1 MKKSCHENPNEI
13 ISKGGEKVIFK
24 NIKLTPRKISIKEG
38 KFLNFIFL
46 NMGIG
51 KNNFIGFQEEQRL
64 LEELRKEM
72 EDLKK
77 DMEKTI
83 KKKELLS
90 PKVCEK
96 KKKEIN
102 EENVRQI
109 FAEEFLK
116 MKAIIIDEI
125 KGLFQKEKEKIES
138 QLNQINEELIKIN
151 ERLKTCEDEIN
162 QLKVQLKGNGKNN
175 ESNNLH

>member
-1 MKKSCHENPNEI
+1 
-13 ISKGGEKVIFK
+13 
-24 NIKLTPRKISIKEG
+24 
-38 KFLNFIFL
+38 
-46 NMGIG
+46 
-51 KNNFIGFQEEQRL
+51 
-64 LEELRKEM
+64 
-72 EDLKK
+72 
-77 DMEKTI
+77 
-83 KKKELLS
+83 
-90 PKVCEK
+90 
-96 KKKEIN
+96 
-102 EENVRQI
+102 
-109 FAEEFLK
+109 

>member
-1 MKKSCHENPNEI
+1 
-13 ISKGGEKVIFK
+13 
-24 NIKLTPRKISIKEG
+24 
-38 KFLNFIFL
+38 
-46 NMGIG
+46 MGIG

-64 LEELRKEM
+64 LEELRKEL
-72 EDLKK
+72 EELKK
-77 DMEKTI
+77 DMEKTTK

-90 PKVCEK
+90 PKVYEK

-109 FAEEFLK
+109 FAEEFVK
-116 MKAIIIDEI
+116 MKTIIIAEI
-125 KGLFQKEKEKIES
+125 EAIFQKEKEKIES
-138 QLNQINEELIKIN
+138 QLNQIKGELIKIN

>member
-13 ISKGGEKVIFK
+13 ITKGGEKVIFK

-51 KNNFIGFQEEQRL
+51 KNNFIGFQEEKRL

-77 DMEKTI
+77 DMEKTTK
-83 KKKELLS
+83 KKKELLL

-96 KKKEIN
+96 EKKEMN
-102 EENVRQI
+102 EVNVRQI

-125 KGLFQKEKEKIES
+125 NGLFQKEREKIES
-138 QLNQINEELIKIN
+138 QLNKIN

-162 QLKVQLKGNGKNN
+162 QLKVQLKGNEKNN
-175 ESNNLH
+175 ESNNLP

>member
-1 MKKSCHENPNEI
+1 MW
-13 ISKGGEKVIFK
+13 
-24 NIKLTPRKISIKEG
+24 KE
-38 KFLNFIFL
+38 
-46 NMGIG
+46 
-51 KNNFIGFQEEQRL
+51 
-64 LEELRKEM
+64 
-72 EDLKK
+72 
-77 DMEKTI
+77 
-83 KKKELLS
+83 
-90 PKVCEK
+90 
-96 KKKEIN
+96 KKEIN
-102 EENVRQI
+102 EEYVRQI

-175 ESNNLH
+175 ESNNLHWNALEKNAKKKENR

>member
-1 MKKSCHENPNEI
+1 MK
-13 ISKGGEKVIFK
+13 
-24 NIKLTPRKISIKEG
+24 R
-38 KFLNFIFL
+38 
-46 NMGIG
+46 
-51 KNNFIGFQEEQRL
+51 
-64 LEELRKEM
+64 
-72 EDLKK
+72 
-77 DMEKTI
+77 
-83 KKKELLS
+83 
-90 PKVCEK
+90 

-151 ERLKTCEDEIN
+151 ERLKTCNERIKTCEDEIN

-175 ESNNLH
+175 KSNNLH

>member
-24 NIKLTPRKISIKEG
+24 NIKLTQRKISIKEG

-77 DMEKTI
+77 DMEKTTK

-90 PKVCEK
+90 PKVYEK

-109 FAEEFLK
+109 VAEEFLK

-138 QLNQINEELIKIN
+138 QLNQINE
-151 ERLKTCEDEIN
+151 RLKTCEDEIN